1 MWDVI
6 PLRTVFIPIPPY
18 FVLKDKPTSYYDKF
32 EPDTNGQDFWF
43 NDFFKGGRL
52 NATISEANSLGKCLW
67 INNTNVCSGIM
78 NMIMNNE
85 VDAAFIRGPLDSYKD
100 GNLFATLKFGSF
112 DYEYQKVFLSTPEVE
127 ARNASLNPYDITHSI
142 PWSIILLNIL
152 FIMTG
157 IAIIN
162 YKLFS
167 RDKRLTLI
175 DILPLSTFNI
185 HRDYLIFRRRIMFFF
200 IILYC
205 FLNYSYISCGISS
218 DLVVDY
224 PDSYLMSLKQVLES
238 NRTPAIMSGYGLIEG
253 IENSQEESDFIL
265 KSLIKRARDR
275 ESIYTIKPETF
286 PTMALGVAYQKMVAL
301 FESIQF
307 ANAVKNV
314 ICILDPDR
322 RPKDVPKAVIS
333 RPFSS
338 VIIGNYYSPNIS
350 KQVANRLTTCY
361 QRVQEGGMILRDETR
376 TRTETTLCLTI
387 MDTKKE
393 RDREDLKGIPLE
405 IFSPILAIFLFSMFI
420 CLLFLMFEMQVPW
433 IHNYL
438 SHLTLSEQNKFSN
451 QWLRFCCNIFQIPK
465 TLK

>member
-6 PLRTVFIPIPPY
+6 PFRTVFVPIPPY
-18 FVLKDKPTSYYDKF
+18 FVLKDKPTSYYDNFK
-32 EPDTNGQDFWF
+32 PDTSGQDLWF
-43 NDFFKGGRL
+43 NDFLKGGRL
-52 NATISEANSLGKCLW
+52 NATISEANSLGECLW
-67 INNTNVCSGIM
+67 INNTHVCSGIM

-85 VDAAFIRGPLDSYKD
+85 VDAAFISHSLYSYQD
-100 GNLFATLKFGSF
+100 GNLFPTLKFGSF
-112 DYEYQKVFLSTPEVE
+112 DYGYQRVFLSTPEVE
-127 ARNASLNPYDITHSI
+127 ARNASVNPYYITQSI
-142 PWSIILLNIL
+142 PWSVILLNIL
-152 FIMTG
+152 VMMTG

-162 YKLFS
+162 YKLFL

-175 DILPLSTFNI
+175 DILSLNTFNI
-185 HRDYLIFRRRIMFFF
+185 HRHYLMFRRRIMFFF

-224 PDSYLMSLKQVLES
+224 PDRYLMSLEQVLES
-238 NRTPAIMSGYGLIEG
+238 NRTPAIMSGYGLIED

-275 ESIYTIKPETF
+275 ESIYTSKTETF
-286 PTMALGVAYQKMVAL
+286 PIMAIGVAYQRMVAL
-301 FESIQF
+301 FENIQF
-307 ANAVKNV
+307 ANAIKNV
-314 ICILDPDR
+314 ICILNPDR
-322 RPKDVPKAVIS
+322 RPEDVPKAVIS

-338 VIIGNYYSPNIS
+338 VIVGNYYSPNIS

-361 QRVQEGGMILRDETR
+361 QRVQGGGIMLRYETV
-376 TRTETTLCLTI
+376 TQMDTTLCLTI

-393 RDREDLKGIPLE
+393 RDREDLKGIPLK
-405 IFSPILAIFLFSMFI
+405 IFSPILAIFLFSIFI
-420 CLLFLMFEMQVPW
+420 CLLFLMFEMQVQW

-438 SHLTLSEQNKFSN
+438 SHLTLTEQNKFSN
-451 QWLRFCCNIFQIPK
+451 RWLRFCCNIFFPK